1 MMMMIMTIMM
11 TILFEEDLRRYLIL
25 YNYQCIIM
33 IFLNFTD
40 IIQNIFDSS
49 MKIMEMMIEMMMDME
64 MMERPSTSVKEQV

>member
-49 MKIMEMMIEMMMDME
+49 MMMMEMMIEMLMDME
-64 MMERPSTSVKEQV
+64 MMGRPSTSVKEQV